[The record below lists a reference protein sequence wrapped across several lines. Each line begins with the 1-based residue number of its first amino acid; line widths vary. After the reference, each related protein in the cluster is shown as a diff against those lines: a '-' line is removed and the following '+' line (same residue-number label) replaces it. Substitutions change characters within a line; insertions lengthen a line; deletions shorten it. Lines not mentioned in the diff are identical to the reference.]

1 MVSNPLNLQSP
12 LIVDVLKGQIE
23 KHAALLLSL
32 YLQCPFHTWSLH
44 FAKAQYVITWSQEE
58 KIISWT
64 AKLKIP
70 LKQLMPNE
78 NTI

>member
-32 YLQCPFHTWSLH
+32 CLQCPFHTWSLH
-44 FAKAQYVITWSQEE
+44 FAKAQYLVTWCQEKKNYILE
-58 KIISWT
+58 SRIK
-64 AKLKIP
+64 
-70 LKQLMPNE
+70 
-78 NTI
+78 NTIKTINAKWK

>member
-32 YLQCPFHTWSLH
+32 CLQCPFPTRLLY
-44 FAKAQYVITWSQEE
+44 FAKAEYTIT
-58 KIISWT
+58 
-64 AKLKIP
+64 
-70 LKQLMPNE
+70 
-78 NTI
+78 

>member
-32 YLQCPFHTWSLH
+32 CLQCPFPTRLLY
-44 FAKAQYVITWSQEE
+44 FAKAEYTITSRQE
-58 KIISWT
+58 K
-64 AKLKIP
+64 KHVC
-70 LKQLMPNE
+70 
-78 NTI
+78 